1 MALGLDPHRLIAVFQ
16 YRRKGEPGQV
26 ELAVPRVKPGQG
38 EQVLD
43 NMGHPVALVEDHLQ
57 KVTGHLRGQVGVL
70 LQGLGIAANV
80 GDGGSE
86 LMGDVGHKLLAHGLV
101 LHLLGDIVD
110 HHQHPHLLLPVKGR
124 QEEQQRALS
133 PDGLALQA
141 VPLQGEDGLQR
152 GDLPKKILV
161 GNRSPQGN
169 LHVQHLLGS
178 GVGVDDLSA
187 LVEGHHPVGHV
198 KEQGAELG
206 PLAVHRLEGGLKLA
220 GHGVEGVGEHPDLVV
235 GLHLDL
241 VVKIPLRHPLGPPG
255 QRPDGRDHGPGEEER
270 EEH

>member
-1 MALGLDPHRLIAVFQ
+1 ML
-16 YRRKGEPGQV
+16 
-26 ELAVPRVKPGQG
+26 
-38 EQVLD
+38 
-43 NMGHPVALVEDHLQ
+43 
-57 KVTGHLRGQVGVL
+57 
-70 LQGLGIAANV
+70 
-80 GDGGSE
+80 
-86 LMGDVGHKLLAHGLV
+86 
-101 LHLLGDIVD
+101 
-110 HHQHPHLLLPVKGR
+110 
-124 QEEQQRALS
+124 LS

-152 GDLPKKILV
+152 GDLPKKVLV

-241 VVKIPLRHPLGPPG
+241 VVKIPLRHPLGPRVSAG
-255 QRPDGRDHGPGEEER
+255 WA
-270 EEH
+270 